1 MRRWKGSG
9 TKKLL
14 PFSRVAT
21 IQKFFVSFFKKEIL
35 SVSLR
40 HSKLYFTC
48 DALAPSPIHLLDW
61 LCFTWGQQHMLSDP
75 PATDIVDEFP
85 ARTDAARVLLIEDE
99 PLIAEELREDL
110 TARGYRVTWAADG
123 KRGEELAR
131 RQAFDVMVVD
141 RMLPEVDG
149 LTVIRNLREE
159 NISVPVMVLSA
170 LSAVDDRIR
179 GLKAGGDD
187 YLTKPFAHA
196 ELAARLEAL
205 LRRPLETRETLLRV
219 GPMKLDLIDREA
231 VRDDR
236 PIELLPREFKL
247 LEYLMRRPN
256 QVVTR
261 AMLLE
266 EVWHY
271 RFVPETNLVDVHIG
285 KLRRKI
291 DAPGET
297 PLIHSVRGVGFM
309 FGATPAAASPR

>member
-1 MRRWKGSG
+1 M
-9 TKKLL
+9 
-14 PFSRVAT
+14 
-21 IQKFFVSFFKKEIL
+21 
-35 SVSLR
+35 
-40 HSKLYFTC
+40 
-48 DALAPSPIHLLDW
+48 PSDVPGAD
-61 LCFTWGQQHMLSDP
+61 FAD
-75 PATDIVDEFP
+75 DVP
-85 ARTDAARVLLIEDE
+85 ARTQAARVLLIEDE

-131 RQAFDVMVVD
+131 GQPFDVMVVD

-219 GPMKLDLIDREA
+219 GPMRLDLIDREA
-231 VRDDR
+231 MRDNR
-236 PIELLPREFKL
+236 AIELLPREFKL
-247 LEYLMRRPN
+247 LEYLMRRPD

-309 FGATPAAASPR
+309 FGAAPGVGSNR